1 MLITIGARL
10 VRPHGTGEV
19 ALPGEGRI
27 EYRPA
32 SHGVWEGALRGQET
46 VTARITDGDAE
57 QVELT
62 PGPWRVRVIPDVGTA
77 WDTWLIEL
85 TEDMPEP
92 VDLASL
98 APVLVID
105 GEKWAKGTP
114 GPAGASVTGA
124 VDNGDQTVS
133 FTLSDGTETE
143 AVPIPPGPAGVGV
156 ASISDPDDESRVTIT
171 YTDGSTSTVQAIV
184 GKPGGDGH
192 TPEISWDGTALVIDG
207 EQGPDLK
214 GKPGD
219 PGKDSTVPGP
229 APDVAWE
236 GTRLTVGGET
246 SPDLRGPAGTPGGKG
261 DPGNLGSTLIYG
273 AGRPDVPSSMSTETR
288 ASVNAAPNGAEFIS
302 TDGPQ
307 GAWKWQKQG
316 TAWEVTV
323 GDTGW
328 RAISLPAP
336 YAEGSTVRVRREGRL
351 VYAAHGTP
359 QRWTQWNPGI
369 AKTSGVAVDKAWDG
383 TNQFKPDNRTIAQIY
398 NGDTGAVVGAVGWST
413 EGGGFLGLTH
423 TEASGMVFELQAAI
437 SQAWPTSLPG
447 SAT

>member
-105 GEKWAKGTP
+105 GEKWAKGDP
-114 GPAGASVTGA
+114 GPAGASITGA

-143 AVPIPPGPAGVGV
+143 PVPIPPGP
-156 ASISDPDDESRVTIT
+156 
-171 YTDGSTSTVQAIV
+171 Q
-184 GKPGGDGH
+184 
-192 TPEISWDGTALVIDG
+192 G
-207 EQGPDLK
+207 E
-214 GKPGD
+214 
-219 PGKDSTVPGP
+219 
-229 APDVAWE
+229 
-236 GTRLTVGGET
+236 
-246 SPDLRGPAGTPGGKG
+246 RGPAGVDGADGQDGAQGVQG
-261 DPGNLGSTLIYG
+261 DPGPEGERG
-273 AGRPDVPSSMSTETR
+273 PEGPEGPE
-288 ASVNAAPNGAEFIS
+288 
-302 TDGPQ
+302 GPQ
-307 GAWKWQKQG
+307 GERGPEGPRGEQG
-316 TAWEVTV
+316 DEGPEGPRGPKGDQGEQGIPGEAELQ
-323 GDTGW
+323 DTGW
-328 RAISLPAP
+328 RRIELP
-336 YAEGSTVRVRREGRL
+336 EGFASGAGHALYVRRIGKSVHLTVAFRASTGGGNPS
-351 VYAAHGTP
+351 VATMASGFRPRFNWPVANANAASAYITDSNGAP
-359 QRWTQWNPGI
+359 L
-369 AKTSGVAVDKAWDG
+369 TSRALAVG
-383 TNQFKPDNRTIAQIY
+383 S
-398 NGDTGAVVGAVGWST
+398 GGAVNLYNADAGRT
-413 EGGGFLGLTH
+413 
-423 TEASGMVFELQAAI
+423 
-437 SQAWPTSLPG
+437 G
-447 SAT
+447 SHL

>member
-57 QVELT
+57 RVELT

-105 GEKWAKGTP
+105 GEKWAKGNP

-133 FTLSDGTETE
+133 FTLSDGAETE
-143 AVPIPPGPAGVGV
+143 PVPIPPGP
-156 ASISDPDDESRVTIT
+156 
-171 YTDGSTSTVQAIV
+171 Q
-184 GKPGGDGH
+184 
-192 TPEISWDGTALVIDG
+192 G
-207 EQGPDLK
+207 E
-214 GKPGD
+214 
-219 PGKDSTVPGP
+219 
-229 APDVAWE
+229 
-236 GTRLTVGGET
+236 
-246 SPDLRGPAGTPGGKG
+246 RGPAGVDGADGQDGAQGVQGDPGPEGERGPEGPEGPEGPQGERGPEGPRGEQGDEGPEGPRGPKGDQGDDGPEGPEGPQGEQGIQGLPGNTGSKGDKGDQGAKG

-316 TAWEVTV
+316 TAWRVTV

-328 RAISLPAP
+328 RAIPLPAP
-336 YAEGSTVRVRREGRL
+336 YAEGSTIRVRREGRL
-351 VYAAHGTP
+351 VYATHGTP
-359 QRWTQWNPGI
+359 QQWTQWNPGI

-383 TNQFKPDNRTIAQIY
+383 TNQFRPDNRTIAQIY

-447 SAT
+447 DAA